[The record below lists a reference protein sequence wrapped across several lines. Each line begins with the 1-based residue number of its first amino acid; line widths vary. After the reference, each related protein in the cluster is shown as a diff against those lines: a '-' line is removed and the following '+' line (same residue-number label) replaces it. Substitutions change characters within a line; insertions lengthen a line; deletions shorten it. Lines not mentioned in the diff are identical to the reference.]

1 LLPVT
6 NIDLVYVVHRKIIM
20 NHLLESAESE
30 TQQQSATLIEGILVF
45 IAVFMFSLAAILIKL
60 SERDLGPNAT
70 VFNRFWIATIV
81 LGFWRSIEVLRWRVS
96 KKSVVPQEK
105 YTLSDLK
112 LLFIAATATELCQL
126 AWVWSLTQTGV
137 ANANLLHN
145 FTPVFVAFG
154 GWLVLGHY
162 FDKRFLI
169 GLALAIGGAIAI
181 GFEDWQL
188 STDNLIG
195 DGWALLS
202 AVFFATNMLT
212 TEQLRAKFP
221 ASGILLWS
229 CLIRSCWTFPL
240 VLLTEDKMFPSSIQG
255 WLTVVSL
262 AVFCQAIASVILAHQ
277 IKKFSSSFISLFLLL
292 EPIFTAVMGWVIFG
306 EHLSLLNW
314 FAFFVV
320 LLGIYLAQSGE
331 KVEKST
337 VIEVVNRPILEA
349 NINEQ

>member
-1 LLPVT
+1 M
-6 NIDLVYVVHRKIIM
+6 DD
-20 NHLLESAESE
+20 LLESAEPE
-30 TQQQSATLIEGILVF
+30 TQQQTATLIEAILVF

-60 SERDLGPNAT
+60 SEQDLGPNAT

-81 LGFWRSIEVLRWRVS
+81 LGFWRGIEVFRLKLS
-96 KKSVVPQEK
+96 KKSVAPQEN
-105 YTLSDLK
+105 YTLSDLG
-112 LLFIAATATELCQL
+112 LLFVAATATELCQL

-162 FDKRFLI
+162 FDKRFLL
-169 GLALAIGGAIAI
+169 GLTLAIGGAIAI

-188 STDNLIG
+188 GTDNLVG

-212 TEQLRAKFP
+212 TERLRAKFP

-240 VLLTEDKMFPSSIQG
+240 VLLTEDKLFPSSMQG
-255 WLTVVSL
+255 WLAVISL

-277 IKKFSSSFISLFLLL
+277 IKKFSSGFISLFLLL
-292 EPIFTAVMGWVIFG
+292 EPIFTAIMGWMIFG
-306 EHLSLLNW
+306 EQLSLLNW
-314 FAFFVV
+314 LALFVV
-320 LLGIYLAQSGE
+320 LLGIYLAQSGQKAE
-331 KVEKST
+331 KLT
-337 VIEVVNRPILEA
+337 VIEVVNRPLLQGSS
-349 NINEQ
+349 NEQ